1 MVIFGAWDKNLYAL
15 DKQDGKLIWKWT
27 NGSPVINFSPASC
40 IPVANKGVIYV
51 VAPDRTITAIDAI
64 SGATLWRNNETR
76 VRESIGIS
84 ENGKFVYGKT
94 MQDTLVAFA
103 TNRTAQR
110 PAWYM
115 NAGFGYEHVPSM
127 LIEKEGQLFFGTR
140 NGVVYAVDPAQQKI
154 LWAHKIDNSMVN
166 TVRVLD
172 KNRIIA
178 STMDGKVTLL
188 AIN

>member
-1 MVIFGAWDKNLYAL
+1 
-15 DKQDGKLIWKWT
+15 
-27 NGSPVINFSPASC
+27 
-40 IPVANKGVIYV
+40 
-51 VAPDRTITAIDAI
+51 
-64 SGATLWRNNETR
+64 
-76 VRESIGIS
+76 
-84 ENGKFVYGKT
+84 

-110 PAWYM
+110 PAWVM

-154 LWAHKIDNSMVN
+154 SWEHKIDNSMVN

-172 KNRIIA
+172 KKRIIA

-188 AIN
+188 EVN